1 MEKAIASS
9 AVAIIAQIVAIDS
22 VTAEQGIFVID
33 FVDVNV
39 NIDADVPFELSS
51 LYYRY

>member
-1 MEKAIASS
+1 MEKAIARS
-9 AVAIIAQIVAIDS
+9 AVAIIAQIVAIES

-33 FVDVNV
+33 FVDVDV
-39 NIDADVPFELSS
+39 NIDAQLSS